1 MHVKL
6 PKHPP
11 SSLCG
16 MVAAK
21 LPAIDHLV
29 HIKREEKKKWK
40 LLITKALLLLLES
53 EFKKEKV

>member
-11 SSLCG
+11 PLSSSLCG
-16 MVAAK
+16 MAAAK

-29 HIKREEKKKWK
+29 HIKKEKREEKKIEVIDYK
-40 LLITKALLLLLES
+40 KALLLLLGE
-53 EFKKEKV
+53 